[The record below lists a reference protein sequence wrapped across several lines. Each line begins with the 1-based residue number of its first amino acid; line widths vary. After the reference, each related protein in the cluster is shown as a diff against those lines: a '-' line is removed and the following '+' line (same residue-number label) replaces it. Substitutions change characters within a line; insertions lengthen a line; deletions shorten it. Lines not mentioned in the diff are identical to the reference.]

1 MPAMKLVE
9 DRGFG
14 IVVIERFFDSL
25 VDIDEQRSL
34 SGGEQKACSAGIT
47 V

>member
-1 MPAMKLVE
+1 VTAPT
-9 DRGFG
+9 DGQGFG
-14 IVVIERFFDSL
+14 KVLIAEMFDSL

-34 SGGEQKACSAGIT
+34 SGGEQKARSAGII